1 MRASLSILG
10 LYQRDPT
17 LFDELELPGDM
28 NKDVLID
35 SILYEAASLEA
46 YYPDPNFM
54 KFMIGR
60 WSFMNQN
67 VWQKLYDTTVLEYN
81 PIYNYDRTEEWTE
94 NEKMLDGRT
103 AASTETETRNL
114 ATGETE
120 TRNLATGETSRTD
133 SNGDVTTTGTMK
145 TELNVSGYNEVT
157 FSPSEETIE
166 TPDTMT
172 SNNVIVDGTRN
183 ATDTGTVSIDKKD
196 TGTVSIDKKD
206 TESLDRKRDNLRT
219 GRAFG
224 NIGVTTTQQMIQ
236 QERETVLFNMYK
248 VITDSFVDRFCL
260 MVYT

>member
-1 MRASLSILG
+1 
-10 LYQRDPT
+10 
-17 LFDELELPGDM
+17 M

-60 WSFMNQN
+60 WSFMNQSI
-67 VWQKLYDTTVLEYN
+67 WQKLYDTTVLEYN

-114 ATGETE
+114 K
-120 TRNLATGETSRTD
+120 TGETSRTD

-157 FSPSEETIE
+157 FTPSEETIE

-172 SNNVIVDGTRN
+172 SNNVIVDGTRDSIN
-183 ATDTGTVSIDKKD
+183 TGTV
-196 TGTVSIDKKD
+196 TIDKKD

-236 QERETVLFNMYK
+236 QERETVTFNMYK

>member
-1 MRASLSILG
+1 MRATLSILG
-10 LYQRDPT
+10 LYQREPT
-17 LFDELELPGDM
+17 LFDELELPAGM
-28 NKDVLID
+28 KKDVLID
-35 SILYEAASLEA
+35 NILYEAASLEA
-46 YYPDPNFM
+46 YYPDPSFM

-67 VWQKLYDTTVLEYN
+67 VWQKLYDTTVLDYN

-103 AASTETETRNL
+103 ATSAETETRNL
-114 ATGETE
+114 K
-120 TRNLATGETSRTD
+120 TGETSRTD

-157 FSPSEETIE
+157 FTPSEETIE

-172 SNNVIVDGTRN
+172 SNNVIVDGTRD
-183 ATDTGTVSIDKKD
+183 ATN

-236 QERETVLFNMYK
+236 QERETVMFNMYK

>member
-10 LYQRDPT
+10 LYQREPT
-17 LFDELELPGDM
+17 LFDELKLPGSM

-35 SILYEAASLEA
+35 NILYEAASLEV

-60 WSFMNQN
+60 WSFMNQS
-67 VWQKLYDTTVLEYN
+67 VWQKLYDTTVLDYN

-114 ATGETE
+114 K
-120 TRNLATGETSRTD
+120 TGETSRTD

-157 FSPSEETIE
+157 FTPSEETIE

-172 SNNVIVDGTRN
+172 SNNVIVDGTRDSTN
-183 ATDTGTVSIDKKD
+183 

-236 QERETVLFNMYK
+236 QERETVTFNMYK

>member
-1 MRASLSILG
+1 MRATLSILG
-10 LYQRDPT
+10 LYQREPT
-17 LFDELELPGDM
+17 LFDELELPGSM

-35 SILYEAASLEA
+35 NILYEAAPLEA

-60 WSFMNQN
+60 WSFMNQS

-81 PIYNYDRTEEWTE
+81 PIFNYDRTEEWSE

-103 AASTETETRNL
+103 ATSAETETRNL
-114 ATGETE
+114 K
-120 TRNLATGETSRTD
+120 TGETSRTD

-157 FSPSEETIE
+157 FTPSEETIE

-172 SNNVIVDGTRN
+172 SNNVIVDGTRD
-183 ATDTGTVSIDKKD
+183 ATN

-236 QERETVLFNMYK
+236 EERETVLFNMYK
-248 VITDSFVDRFCL
+248 VITDSFIERFCL
-260 MVYT
+260 MIYT

>member
-10 LYQRDPT
+10 LYQREPT
-17 LFDELELPGDM
+17 LFDELELPGSM

-35 SILYEAASLEA
+35 NILYEAASLEA

-60 WSFMNQN
+60 WSFMNQS
-67 VWQKLYDTTVLEYN
+67 VWQKLYDTTVLDYN

-114 ATGETE
+114 K
-120 TRNLATGETSRTD
+120 TGETSRTD

-157 FSPSEETIE
+157 FTPSEETIE

-172 SNNVIVDGTRN
+172 SNNVIVDGTRDSTN
-183 ATDTGTVSIDKKD
+183 

-206 TESLDRKRDNLRT
+206 TESLDRKSDNLRT

-236 QERETVLFNMYK
+236 QERETVTFNMYK

>member
-10 LYQRDPT
+10 LYQREPT

-60 WSFMNQN
+60 WSFMNQSI
-67 VWQKLYDTTVLEYN
+67 WQKLYDTTVLEYN

-114 ATGETE
+114 K
-120 TRNLATGETSRTD
+120 TGETSRTD

-157 FSPSEETIE
+157 FTPSEETIE

-172 SNNVIVDGTRN
+172 SNNVIVDGTRDS
-183 ATDTGTVSIDKKD
+183 TD

-236 QERETVLFNMYK
+236 QERETALFNMYN